1 MRAASLLG
9 GLLLLAGLMGR
20 FLQESASAE
29 DGARALLERA
39 SELKGHLSEVRGRER
54 EALRRRVVETY
65 RAVRE
70 RYPAQSAE
78 IAEAAFRAGELLRS
92 SGAGREAGEE
102 FELARAAGSGTP
114 FRARAGLELG
124 HLARRAE
131 LFEDAL
137 AQYRG
142 VLGDAQSPAAQRDQA
157 SLWAGRTCVELGREK
172 EARELFRRA
181 AEQALDPCDRVEAYD
196 ALALG
201 WIDAGDLEAAAGELA
216 RGREALREAAL
227 EATPTGA
234 RVRSALL
241 NMRAVER
248 LKRAIA
254 QRSSGLWIER

>member
-1 MRAASLLG
+1 MRATSLLG
-9 GLLLLAGLMGR
+9 GLVLLAGLLGPI
-20 FLQESASAE
+20 LQEGASAA

-39 SELKGHLSEVRGRER
+39 SELKGHLTEVRGRER

-70 RYPAQSAE
+70 RFPAQSAE

-92 SGAGREAGEE
+92 SGEVREAREE
-102 FELARAAGSGTP
+102 FELARAVGTGTP

-137 AQYRG
+137 AHYRG

-157 SLWAGRTCVELGREK
+157 SLWAGRTCVELGPAK

-196 ALALG
+196 ALASGLDRRG
-201 WIDAGDLEAAAGELA
+201 RLERRRRARARSRSPA
-216 RGREALREAAL
+216 RGRARGDSDRRAGALGVAQHARSRAL
-227 EATPTGA
+227 EA
-234 RVRSALL
+234 RH
-241 NMRAVER
+241 RA
-248 LKRAIA
+248 A
-254 QRSSGLWIER
+254 QLGLWIER

>member
-1 MRAASLLG
+1 MRATSFLGGLALLG
-9 GLLLLAGLMGR
+9 GLLGP
-20 FLQESASAE
+20 FVQETAAPE
-29 DGARALLERA
+29 DSARALLERA
-39 SELKGHLSEVRGRER
+39 SELKGHLSQVRGRER

-65 RAVRE
+65 REVRE
-70 RYPAQSAE
+70 RFPGQSAA
-78 IAEAAFRAGELLRS
+78 IAESAFRAGELLRS
-92 SGAGREAGEE
+92 SGAEREARAE
-102 FELARAAGSGTP
+102 FELARAAGAGTP

-131 LFEDAL
+131 LYEDAL
-137 AQYRG
+137 AHYRG
-142 VLGDAQSPAAQRDQA
+142 VLGEAESPAAQRDQA
-157 SLWAGRTCVELGREK
+157 ALWAGRTCVELRRDK

-181 AEQALDPCDRVEAYD
+181 AEVALDPCDRVEAYD

-216 RGREALREAAL
+216 RGREALRAAAL

-254 QRSSGLWIER
+254 QRSAGLWIER